1 MKKLLIGLLI
11 IALVISVFI
20 LTGICN
26 SYRQIPENEKLFSV
40 SSGEN
45 VFAIAKNLEQQEL
58 VRSHL
63 FFEIAVTLKGGLNR
77 LQAGNYYLSQTM
89 SPLVIADKIING
101 DVAKKTLIIP
111 EGWTIKDINDYLKA
125 ENLIKGNEFFD
136 VLVKDYSLDFPFLK
150 GKPDG
155 LDLEGYL
162 FPDTYYL
169 KMTDGS
175 EILIRKMLGNLD
187 QKLNPNLRSEIS
199 RQKRTIF
206 EIINMASLL
215 EKEVLETADKKVV
228 AGILWKRIELG
239 MYLNVDSSLVYAL
252 GRKISGLD
260 TKIDSP
266 YNTYKH
272 KGLPPGPIS
281 NPGLDS
287 ILAAIYPEK
296 SPYLYYLSTPDGE
309 TIFSKT
315 LEEHNR
321 AVIKYLK

>member
-1 MKKLLIGLLI
+1 MKKILIGGLTI
-11 IALVISVFI
+11 ILVISVIIFVS
-20 LTGICN
+20 ICS
-26 SYRQIPENEKLFSV
+26 SYCQVPGNEKLFSV
-40 SSGEN
+40 SNGED
-45 VFAIAKNLEQQEL
+45 VFVIAKNLEQQEL
-58 VRSHL
+58 IKNHL

-77 LQAGNYYLSQTM
+77 LQTGNYYLSQTM
-89 SPLVIADKIING
+89 SPLVIAAKIMNG

-125 ENLIKGNEFFD
+125 ENLIKDNEFFD
-136 VLVKDYSLDFPFLK
+136 ALSKDYSIDFSFLK
-150 GKPDG
+150 DKPDG
-155 LDLEGYL
+155 LNLEGYL

-169 KMTDGS
+169 KITDGS
-175 EILIRKMLGNLD
+175 EVLIRKMLGNLD
-187 QKLNPNLRSEIS
+187 QKLNPDLRSEIN
-199 RQKRTIF
+199 RQNKTIF

-215 EKEVLETADKKVV
+215 EKEVLSTADKKIV
-228 AGILWKRIELG
+228 AGILWKRIELD
-239 MYLNVDSSLVYAL
+239 MLLNIDASLVYGL
-252 GRKISGLD
+252 DKKISGAD
-260 TKIDSP
+260 TKIDFP

-287 ILAAIYPEK
+287 ILAAIYPET
-296 SPYLYYLSTPDGE
+296 SPYLYYLSAPNNE